1 MINSLIIFSSIS
13 FMIYGLLSFISKE
26 MQDEIDRWGFSNFKY
41 FLGLCQLFGGFGLL
55 IGLKWPYLALI
66 MSFLLL
72 LMMLSA
78 LIVRFKIKDP
88 IIRYLPASFFL
99 IVNAYIFLNLLE
111 KLNYL

>member
-66 MSFLLL
+66 MSFLLS

-88 IIRYLPASFFL
+88 INRYLPAAFFFV
-99 IVNAYIFLNLLE
+99 INVYIFINILNNL
-111 KLNYL
+111 